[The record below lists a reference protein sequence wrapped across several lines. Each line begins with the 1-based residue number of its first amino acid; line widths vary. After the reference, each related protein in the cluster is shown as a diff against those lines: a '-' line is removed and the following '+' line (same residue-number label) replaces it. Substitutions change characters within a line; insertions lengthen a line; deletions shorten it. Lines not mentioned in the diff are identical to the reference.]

1 MIPTLALDKSCN
13 LKGKQKLFYFFLD
26 QTSSCCRSYPEIL
39 DPSKKLENYFEL
51 WQQES
56 QQLDQGLEITS
67 CDPCWKQERKGEI
80 SHRLQF
86 GGDPSDV
93 IELWFSN
100 ACNQMCSYCSPQ
112 FSSAWQ
118 ESIQLLGMF
127 ENVSQT
133 AKNNLL
139 TIESSTKHT
148 DQWLDQIK
156 IYISQRPD
164 NSVTLKLLGGEPLMQ
179 IANLQSLLQFQS
191 KKIKTIK
198 INTNLNPPNN
208 KFLLWLL
215 QNIDTKKV
223 QMTVSLDASLGYN
236 HVPRSG
242 FDQEKFA
249 VNLQLL
255 IDHGVDFEFS
265 AVISVLNVFDLPNYV
280 SWIKQNKFKC
290 NFLTLNQP
298 DCLSASFVP
307 QRFLQ
312 PLIAQFG
319 NDAPPELF
327 SELIKI
333 EKPEVGLK
341 LFEQYNYLKQYFDRT
356 NTKVKDT
363 VFEPYW
369 NWLKERHE
377 NSIGI

>member
-1 MIPTLALDKSCN
+1 MPPASVSNKSCN

-56 QQLDQGLEITS
+56 QQLDQGIEIPS
-67 CDPCWKQERKGEI
+67 CDSCWKRERKGEI

-86 GGDPSDV
+86 GDDLSNI

-100 ACNQMCSYCSPQ
+100 TCNQMCSYCSPK
-112 FSSAWQ
+112 FSSVWQ
-118 ESIQLLGMF
+118 ESIQSQGMF
-127 ENVSQT
+127 ENISQT

-139 TIESSTKHT
+139 TINESTQRT
-148 DQWLDQIK
+148 EYWLDQLK
-156 IYISQRPD
+156 TYINQRPD

-179 IANLQSLLQFQS
+179 ISKLQNLLQFQN

-198 INTNLNPPNN
+198 INTNLNPPSN
-208 KFLLWLL
+208 KFLLWVL
-215 QNIDTKKV
+215 QNIDVEKLQLTI
-223 QMTVSLDASLGYN
+223 SLDASLGYN

-242 FDQEKFA
+242 FDQGKFA

-255 IDHGVDFEFS
+255 IDHGVNFKFMP
-265 AVISVLNVFDLPNYV
+265 VISVLNVFDLPNYV

-290 NFLTLNQP
+290 DFFTLNNP
-298 DCLSASFVP
+298 DCLDAKFVP

-312 PLIAQFG
+312 PLVAQFG
-319 NDAPPELF
+319 DNTPPELF
-327 SELIKI
+327 SDLIKI
-333 EKPEVGLK
+333 ERPEVDLK

-356 NTKVKDT
+356 NTKINDT

-369 NWLKERHE
+369 NWLEERFR
-377 NSIGI
+377 

>member
-1 MIPTLALDKSCN
+1 MTPASISKKSCN

-56 QQLDQGLEITS
+56 QQLDQGIEIPS
-67 CDPCWKQERKGEI
+67 CDSCWKRERKGEI

-86 GGDPSDV
+86 GDDLSNI

-100 ACNQMCSYCSPQ
+100 TCNQMCSYCSPK
-112 FSSAWQ
+112 FSSVWQ
-118 ESIQLLGMF
+118 ESIQSQGMF
-127 ENVSQT
+127 ENISQA

-139 TIESSTKHT
+139 TINESTQRT
-148 DQWLDQIK
+148 EYWLDQLK
-156 IYISQRPD
+156 TYINQRPD
-164 NSVTLKLLGGEPLMQ
+164 NSVILKLLGGEPLMQ
-179 IANLQSLLQFQS
+179 ISKLQNLLQFQN

-198 INTNLNPPNN
+198 INTNLNPPSN
-208 KFLLWLL
+208 KFLLWVL
-215 QNIDTKKV
+215 QNIDVEKL
-223 QMTVSLDASLGYN
+223 QISISLDASLGYN
-236 HVPRSG
+236 RVPRSG

-255 IDHGVDFEFS
+255 IDHGVNFRFMS
-265 AVISVLNVFDLPNYV
+265 VISVLNVFDLPNYV
-280 SWIKQNKFKC
+280 SWIKQNKFEC
-290 NFLTLNQP
+290 DFFILNNP
-298 DCLSASFVP
+298 DCLDAKFVP

-312 PLIAQFG
+312 PLVAQFG
-319 NDAPPELF
+319 DNTPPKLF
-327 SELIKI
+327 SDLIKI
-333 EKPEVGLK
+333 ERSEVGLK

-356 NTKVKDT
+356 STKIKDT

-369 NWLKERHE
+369 TWLEERFK
-377 NSIGI
+377 